1 MKLDLRKLY
10 AFKKLEIDT
19 DLDLSKVDYR
29 KLNIRKINRMHVK
42 GLVKVNYEDNI
53 ELDLDIDG
61 EIVMPCAITL
71 DDVLVP
77 INTHIEEEILENTL
91 KDDFYLDLL
100 DILWENVIL
109 EVPIRVTKEGAK
121 LESQKGNGWEIVS
134 E

>member
-19 DLDLSKVDYR
+19 DLDLSIVDDQ

-71 DDVLVP
+71 EDVLVP

>member
-19 DLDLSKVDYR
+19 DLDLSKVDYQ
-29 KLNIRKINRMHVK
+29 KLNIRKINIMHVK

-53 ELDLDIDG
+53 ELHLDIDG

-71 DDVLVP
+71 EDVLVP

>member
-10 AFKKLEIDT
+10 AFKKLEIDS

-71 DDVLVP
+71 EDVIVP

>member
-19 DLDLSKVDYR
+19 DLDLSKVDYQ
-29 KLNIRKINRMHVK
+29 KLKIRKINRMHVK

-71 DDVLVP
+71 EDVLVP

>member
-19 DLDLSKVDYR
+19 DLDLSKVDYQ
-29 KLNIRKINRMHVK
+29 KLNIIKINRMHVK

-71 DDVLVP
+71 EDVLVP

>member
-10 AFKKLEIDT
+10 PFKKVEIDT
-19 DLDLSKVDYR
+19 DLDLSKVDYQ

-71 DDVLVP
+71 EDVLVP

>member
-19 DLDLSKVDYR
+19 DLDLSKVDYQ
-29 KLNIRKINRMHVK
+29 KLNIRKINIMHVK

-71 DDVLVP
+71 EDVLVP

-109 EVPIRVTKEGAK
+109 EVPVRVTKEGAK
-121 LESQKGNGWEIVS
+121 LESQKGVGWEIIS

>member
-19 DLDLSKVDYR
+19 DLDLSKVDYQ
-29 KLNIRKINRMHVK
+29 KLNIIKINRMHVK

-71 DDVLVP
+71 EDVLVP

-100 DILWENVIL
+100 DILC
-109 EVPIRVTKEGAK
+109 
-121 LESQKGNGWEIVS
+121 
-134 E
+134 

>member
-19 DLDLSKVDYR
+19 DLDLSKVDYQ
-29 KLNIRKINRMHVK
+29 KLNIIKINRMHVK

-71 DDVLVP
+71 EDVLVP

-121 LESQKGNGWEIVS
+121 LESQKRNGWEIVS

>member
-71 DDVLVP
+71 EDVLVP

>member
-19 DLDLSKVDYR
+19 DLDLSKVDYQ
-29 KLNIRKINRMHVK
+29 KLNIKKINRMRVK

-71 DDVLVP
+71 EDVLVP

>member
-71 DDVLVP
+71 EDVIVP